1 MRHIS
6 VDLTTDERDLLV
18 RILEDALGEDRVK
31 LHRTRVSSKLRA
43 QLQEEENDL
52 RQLLEKLMQAHPEL
66 GV

>member
-6 VDLTTDERDLLV
+6 VDVTTDERDLLV
-18 RILEDALGEDRVK
+18 RILEDALREDRVK

-43 QLQEEENDL
+43 ELQEEETEL
-52 RQLLEKLMQAHPEL
+52 RQLLEKMMHAHPEL

>member
-1 MRHIS
+1 MRHIT
-6 VDLTTDERDLLV
+6 VDLTPNERDLLV
-18 RILEDALGEDRVK
+18 RILEDAVGEDRGK

-43 QLQEEENDL
+43 ELQEDENEL